1 MKVLTAVYERLFP
14 AFLVISL
21 MAFTFLIFFAIFAK
35 VKAEPRTIK
44 AKPKAKWTYQQHYS
58 DRFGETPTVYYS
70 EIRPIRFLIDPITK
84 KGINTSGGL
93 FFQYDLSRVK
103 FYVSF

>member
-1 MKVLTAVYERLFP
+1 MRMLTAVYERLFP
-14 AFLVISL
+14 TFLVISL

-35 VKAEPRTIK
+35 VKADPRPVK
-44 AKPKAKWTYQQHYS
+44 VKPKAKWAYQQHYS
-58 DRFGETPTVYYS
+58 DRFGETPTHYYS
-70 EIRPIRFLIDPITK
+70 EMRPIRFLIDPITK
-84 KGINTSGGL
+84 KRIPTSGGL